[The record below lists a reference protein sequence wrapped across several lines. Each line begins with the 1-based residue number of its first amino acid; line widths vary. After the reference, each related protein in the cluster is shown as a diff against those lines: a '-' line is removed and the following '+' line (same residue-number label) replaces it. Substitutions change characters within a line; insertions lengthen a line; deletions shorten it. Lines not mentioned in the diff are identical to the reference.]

1 MSMSQRPD
9 SIGDAANPRTWPVL
23 LLAWTGGF
31 VDAVGFLM
39 LFGVFVA
46 HMSGNTVAFGAYAG
60 RWDWD
65 LALRRLTPIL
75 AFVAGVVVGIAL
87 NQEAERRGVRS
98 RSAIVLGLE
107 IALLIPALIW
117 STAIEQDGSIPEY
130 PTWQFH
136 MVAGLLALAMGV
148 QNAALT
154 RIHGLG
160 IHTTYITGVL
170 HTAADALVRAVN
182 ARRDRAAGRPA
193 DGSDARGT
201 DDSRAAL
208 RDALITVAIYA
219 AYVIGA
225 IGGGVA
231 TGRWAALA
239 LVLPLIGLA
248 IVIAI
253 DLIRPLHTATDPS
266 RRT

>member
-1 MSMSQRPD
+1 MF
-9 SIGDAANPRTWPVL
+9 

-46 HMSGNTVAFGAYAG
+46 HISGNTVAFGAYAG

-65 LALRRLTPIL
+65 LALRRLTPIF
-75 AFVAGVVVGIAL
+75 AFVAGNVVGTAL
-87 NQEAERRGVRS
+87 NQEAVRHGARS

-117 STAIEQDGSIPEY
+117 STTIEQDGSIPEY
-130 PTWQFH
+130 PAWQFH
-136 MVAGLLALAMGV
+136 MIAGLLALAMGV

-160 IHTTYITGVL
+160 IHTTYVTGLL
-170 HTAADALVRAVN
+170 HTSAEALVRAVN
-182 ARRDRAAGRPA
+182 AWRDRAAGRPGDDSDA
-193 DGSDARGT
+193 GGTDGSRV
-201 DDSRAAL
+201 AL

-219 AYVIGA
+219 AYVLGA

-231 TGRWAALA
+231 TGRWAAQA
-239 LVLPLIGLA
+239 LVLPLIGLM
-248 IVIAI
+248 IVIAA
-253 DLIRPLHTATDPS
+253 DLVRPLQPPATDQS